1 MKSRMPAST
10 LFARRPP
17 AVAVIYA
24 LCIYVAL
31 ISCYNLLLGVQ
42 IRLAGAPLAMPGD
55 TNDPIYELG
64 TSLGFWGFLLFGL
77 NFLLATRWRWVEWL
91 CGGLDQLYR
100 LHGLIGR
107 WTVSLI
113 LLHLAI
119 LVLQALPD
127 WGLAARYTI
136 PGLDLSYTLGGA
148 GVVLVTLLLVV
159 TIWIRF
165 PYPRWLAS
173 HRWMGVPYLF
183 GGSHAIVAQ
192 GDWYLWLLTLGGGAA
207 WLYSSFFYQRLGPQ
221 QQGAI
226 TGVRTLHQ
234 VTELTI
240 DVDRAHHFAPGQFVF
255 LSVTHSAAG
264 LPAERHPFS
273 ISSILSPTSFRISAK
288 QLGDYTAQLG
298 RLIPGDRVTVYG
310 AYGTFGLRALAQ
322 SEPTIWIAGGIGV
335 TPFLSL
341 LRHLAEQGVDSPEP
355 ITFVWV
361 VREAD
366 EAVYLD
372 EIQGLAARIPSL
384 RFHLHVSAT
393 SGRVHAEQLL
403 HSAASPPT
411 TALRVLI
418 CGPGPMM
425 TALTKQFVRLGVR
438 RQRVMSEAFAL

>member
-1 MKSRMPAST
+1 MKRSMPYST

-24 LCIYVAL
+24 LCGFIAL
-31 ISCYNLLLGVQ
+31 ISGYNLLLGVQ
-42 IRLAGAPLAMPGD
+42 IRLDGAPLAMPGD

-77 NFLLATRWRWVEWL
+77 NFVLATRWRWVEWF

-113 LLHLAI
+113 LLHLVI

-127 WGLAARYTI
+127 WGLAARYTV

-165 PYPRWLAS
+165 PYQRWLAS
-173 HRWMGVPYLF
+173 HRWMGVPYLL

-192 GDWYLWLLTLGGGAA
+192 GDWYLWLLTLGGSAA

-234 VTELTI
+234 VTELTM

-255 LSVTHSAAG
+255 LSVTNSAAG
-264 LPAERHPFS
+264 LPMERHPFS
-273 ISSILSPTSFRISAK
+273 ISAILSPTSFRISAK
-288 QLGDYTAQLG
+288 QLGDYTTQLST
-298 RLIPGDRVTVYG
+298 LVPGDRVTIYG

-322 SEPTIWIAGGIGV
+322 GEPTIWIAGGIGV

-341 LRHLAEQGVDSPEP
+341 LHHLAEQGVTNPEP

-361 VREAD
+361 VREAA

-372 EIQGLAARIPSL
+372 EIQSLAARIPSL

-403 HSAASPPT
+403 HNAASPPT

-425 TALTKQFVRLGVR
+425 EALTRQFVRLGVR
-438 RQRVMSEAFAL
+438 RQRVISEAFAL

>member
-207 WLYSSFFYQRLGPQ
+207 WIYSSFLYQRLGPQ

-240 DVDRAHHFAPGQFVF
+240 DVDQAHHFAPGQFVF

-310 AYGTFGLRALAQ
+310 AYGTFGLRALARGG
-322 SEPTIWIAGGIGV
+322 PAIWIAGGIGV

-418 CGPGPMM
+418 CGPDPMM